1 MYVQIAKMQ
10 MEASNAH
17 IENEN
22 ILREFSHREKTTEE
36 LIKQQQKS
44 YEQLMK
50 IKIERDV
57 VEISLKILDKNTKRL
72 HEQNLSAT
80 R

>member
-1 MYVQIAKMQ
+1 MQ
-10 MEASNAH
+10 LEASNAH
-17 IENEN
+17 CENEN
-22 ILREFSHREKTTEE
+22 ILKEFDLREKTTEE

-57 VEISLKILDKNTKRL
+57 VEISLKILDKNTKKL
-72 HEQNLSAT
+72 NEQNLNSA